1 MSIVQLCLPFGSRP
15 FGANKTCCTT
25 ELRTSKKNEG
35 GLTRVSSVVLNKIG
49 LRINFFPASFHAWA
63 AFLLSF
69 SRLP

>member
-49 LRINFFPASFHAWA
+49 LRINFFPASIYAW